1 LQGGKPLAKGAAA
14 QFSAIFLA
22 NLEGGNR
29 IMKGLLRSVAAF
41 GVIGSLVAIP
51 AQAQTGGNRITAGF
65 GGGVTI
71 PLGSTSDVVK
81 TGWNAGGV
89 VQFKPATGPI
99 GFQVDVMYQQLK
111 ASDASKALDPLAD
124 KSQIWSGTGNVV
136 FWLPVAAET
145 KIRPYLLGGGGIYN
159 VKAKD
164 TDGTSASVTKF
175 GINAGAG
182 FDFDLQPRVGIFI
195 EGRFHDVFTEGPDVK
210 FIPIAAGVR
219 FHT

>member
-1 LQGGKPLAKGAAA
+1 MALYFTGLRHWQRVAGRQASCEGRRC
-14 QFSAIFLA
+14 AIFGNFLA

-29 IMKGLLRSVAAF
+29 IMKGLLRGVAAL

-51 AQAQTGGNRITAGF
+51 AQAQTGANRITAGF

-89 VQFKPATGPI
+89 VQFKPATSPI
-99 GFQVDVMYQQLK
+99 GLQVDVMYQQLK

-182 FDFDLQPRVGIFI
+182 LDFDLQPRVGILI
-195 EGRFHDVFTEGPDVK
+195 
-210 FIPIAAGVR
+210 
-219 FHT
+219 